1 MEFELEN
8 ETWEILEDL
17 RYLLATDDELQDGL
31 AKVCTLLEDDYDDSR
46 DGPVERNELAT
57 IVLADTFPDANQRE
71 AKPPP
76 KKKKPRTTFEA
87 RQREELKRLREYV
100 CTLKD
105 KLESLQ
111 PEKEKLETA
120 KAFHENKALREEID
134 QQATFIDQMKK
145 VFLKKPRLMHQELH
159 SEGWR
164 AYRLAPTAS
173 LRRAAIHAIADRQL
187 RRMDHAFL
195 RTGLL
200 DRTDDFT
207 KAELKVEA
215 NGSVMYQLATH
226 IKLSCPRHI
235 ISATLWGVVGGPQD
249 AYLPWDVTEV
259 LFISMASTNDVLSK
273 DFEQIDE
280 STVYSRIVDA
290 RDPNKTWHSNVI
302 RKQYHEQD
310 KDILIARAVL
320 DDALVPQMTTDG
332 VENKWIW

>member
-111 PEKEKLETA
+111 PESDAQDK
-120 KAFHENKALREEID
+120 
-134 QQATFIDQMKK
+134 
-145 VFLKKPRLMHQELH
+145 HQELH

-249 AYLPWDVTEV
+249 AYLPWDVTE
-259 LFISMASTNDVLSK
+259 